1 MYHNRSDI
9 ISISIF
15 FCHVQLG
22 CIVMSTDN
30 QKLISKDQIFPNDK
44 TIHCFTARFLCLK
57 ISAKSSQG
65 TNHTCTEQLSKH
77 QGFLVPK
84 WDFWSSVVVCTILIT
99 VWFLLLSPS
108 VRNACRMFRRGHCN
122 SEAGS
127 GQWPSHARHRRRRPQ
142 GQHQS
147 VSQRWELRSQ
157 QNNGGDEFYYGHKC
171 RGDENCIEKSI
182 NFFSIIYQVE
192 WMFFNIL
199 MTH

>member
-57 ISAKSSQG
+57 ISAESSQG

-84 WDFWSSVVVCTILIT
+84 WDFWSSVVVCTILIIYSFPSSSLLQFGSCYWAP
-99 VWFLLLSPS
+99 VWEMH
-108 VRNACRMFRRGHCN
+108 VACSDAATATLKLAVASDHPMPDIAGADLKVSTSQSARGEN
-122 SEAGS
+122 WGVSKTMEEMSFIMDINVEAMKT
-127 GQWPSHARHRRRRPQ
+127 A
-142 GQHQS
+142 
-147 VSQRWELRSQ
+147 
-157 QNNGGDEFYYGHKC
+157 
-171 RGDENCIEKSI
+171 
-182 NFFSIIYQVE
+182 
-192 WMFFNIL
+192 
-199 MTH
+199 